1 MKKLLSI
8 LAIALVATTA
18 QAQEGKQTYYGKKF
32 ENGRTMDVAQFSDAM
47 KSTDKLANI
56 RVMGTLSQVCQSAG
70 CWVRLQNPNGEDV
83 FVKFKDHFTIPMDL
97 AGASAVVCGTASKK
111 SVSVADQR
119 HFAEDAGKSAEEI
132 AKITE
137 PKDEIRI
144 DATGIL
150 IQQ

>member
-1 MKKLLSI
+1 MKKLLTI
-8 LAIALVATTA
+8 LAIAFAVNTA
-18 QAQEGKQTYYGKKF
+18 QAQEGKETYYGKKF
-32 ENGRTMDVAQFSDAM
+32 ETGRTMDVAQFSDAI
-47 KSTDKLANI
+47 KNTDKLANI
-56 RVMGTLSQVCQSAG
+56 RVKGAISQVCQSAG
-70 CWVRLQNPNGEDV
+70 CWVRLQNPSGGDV

-97 AGASAVVCGTASKK
+97 AGATATVYGTASKK
-111 SVSVADQR
+111 TVSVADQR

-132 AKITE
+132 AKITQ

>member
-1 MKKLLSI
+1 
-8 LAIALVATTA
+8 
-18 QAQEGKQTYYGKKF
+18 
-32 ENGRTMDVAQFSDAM
+32 
-47 KSTDKLANI
+47 
-56 RVMGTLSQVCQSAG
+56 
-70 CWVRLQNPNGEDV
+70 
-83 FVKFKDHFTIPMDL
+83 MDL

-132 AKITE
+132 AKIKE

>member
-1 MKKLLSI
+1 MKKLLTI
-8 LAIALVATTA
+8 LAIAFAANTA
-18 QAQEGKQTYYGKKF
+18 QAQEGKETYYGKKF
-32 ENGRTMDVAQFSDAM
+32 ETGRTMDVAQFSDAI
-47 KSTDKLANI
+47 KNTDKLANI
-56 RVMGTLSQVCQSAG
+56 RVKGSISQVCQSAG
-70 CWVRLQNPNGEDV
+70 CWVRLQNPNGGDV

-97 AGASAVVCGTASKK
+97 AGATATVYGTASKK
-111 SVSVADQR
+111 TVSVADQR

-132 AKITE
+132 AKITQ